1 MKELETRCNGSLTK
15 EVVMTSRTHF
25 THVAMG
31 KKNADWV
38 DSPSTG
44 LWMMPN
50 WKNGSGGLGCCAKGL
65 KQSK

>member
-1 MKELETRCNGSLTK
+1 MYLLTGWI
-15 EVVMTSRTHF
+15 
-25 THVAMG
+25 A
-31 KKNADWV
+31 
-38 DSPSTG
+38 PSTG